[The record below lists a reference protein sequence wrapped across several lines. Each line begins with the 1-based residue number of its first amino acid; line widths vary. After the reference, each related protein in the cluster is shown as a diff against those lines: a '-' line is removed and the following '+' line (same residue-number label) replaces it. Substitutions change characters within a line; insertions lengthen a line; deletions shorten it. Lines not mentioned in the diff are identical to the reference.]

1 MNIDKIKDIVT
12 ARLSFIASNAEEIVK
27 TSKACKDTGNL
38 DKVALNE
45 IMYSLN
51 DCYKNLKSLFE
62 LFNALE
68 PKEEAD
74 E

>member
-1 MNIDKIKDIVT
+1 MDIDKIKDIVI
-12 ARLSFIASNAEEIVK
+12 ARLAFIASNAEEIAR
-27 TSKACKDTGNL
+27 TARACEDTGNL
-38 DKVALNE
+38 DKVALNGV
-45 IMYSLN
+45 MYSLN

-68 PKEEAD
+68 PKEKTD